1 MVSIEDRKE
10 ISFIKDLITFKHMLS
25 LIGLG
30 LNDEKDISVKGLEII
45 KKADIVYLENYTS
58 KLQCSK
64 QALEKLYGKEIQL
77 VEREVV
83 ENATAILSQAAY
95 NNIVLLI
102 VGDVFSATTHIA
114 LYQEAKQQGIEV
126 KVVHNASIL
135 NAIGITG
142 LELYKFGKTTS
153 IPFHESDTAYKV
165 IKENFPL
172 HTLCLLDLVP
182 HENKFMEASEAIEK
196 LKKSG
201 FDTKTK
207 VVVCAQLGSDHPT
220 ILYTEAK
227 DVKPLNKFPQ
237 CLIIPGDLH
246 FMEKEVLESYK

>member
-1 MVSIEDRKE
+1 
-10 ISFIKDLITFKHMLS
+10 MLT

-30 LNDEKDISVKGLEII
+30 LNDEKDISVKGLERV

-64 QALEKLYGKEIQL
+64 ESLEKLYGKEIQL

-114 LYQEAKQQGIEV
+114 LYKEAKEKGIEV
-126 KVVHNASIL
+126 RVIHNASIL
-135 NAIGITG
+135 NAVGITG

-153 IPFHESDTAYKV
+153 VPFHESETAFKV
-165 IKENFPL
+165 IKENAPL

-182 HENKFMEASEAIEK
+182 SENKFMEAVEAIEK
-196 LKKSG
+196 LKNSG
-201 FDTKTK
+201 FDTNTK
-207 VVVCAQLGSDHPT
+207 VLVCAQLGSDAPI

-227 DVKPLNKFPQ
+227 NVKALQKFPQ
-237 CLIIPGDLH
+237 CLIIPGELH
-246 FMEKEVLESYK
+246 FMEKEMLESYYP

>member
-1 MVSIEDRKE
+1 MVSKE
-10 ISFIKDLITFKHMLS
+10 KTSFIKDIENKQPMLS

-30 LNDEKDISVKGLEII
+30 LNDEKDISVKGLEIV
-45 KKADIVYLENYTS
+45 KKADIIYLENYTS

-64 QALEKLYGKEIQL
+64 ETLEKFYGKEVQL

-114 LYQEAKQQGIEV
+114 LYQEAKQRGIEV
-126 KVVHNASIL
+126 QVINNASVF

-153 IPFHESDTAYKV
+153 IPFHESDTPVKV
-165 IKENFPL
+165 IKENGKL

-182 HENKFMEASEAIEK
+182 SENKFMEAKEAIEK
-196 LKKSG
+196 LHKSG
-201 FDTKTK
+201 FDTNTK
-207 VVVCAQLGSDHPT
+207 VVICAQLGSENPT

-227 DVKPLNKFPQ
+227 NIKLLNKFPQ
-237 CLIIPGDLH
+237 CLIIPGELH
-246 FMEKEVLESYK
+246 FMEKEMLEMYSE